1 VRFLID
7 GYNLAH
13 QLTLPAG
20 TVSAERLARARDE
33 LLAHLAG
40 RHGDAV
46 KTVTIVFDCKRTRGM
61 PEREIVRGMDVRYAL
76 GESADDVIERLIAAH
91 ATPKK
96 LAVVSDDR
104 RIQAAARKRN
114 CRVVGCQQYLDE
126 LDRPARQTLAP
137 AEEKGAAPDL
147 AGDAALLREFTAPA
161 PRRPGRKT

>member
-1 VRFLID
+1 MRFLID

-33 LLAHLAG
+33 LLAHLAD
-40 RHGDAV
+40 RHGDSAG
-46 KTVTIVFDCKRTRGM
+46 TVTIVFDCRRTRGM
-61 PEREIVRGMDVRYAL
+61 PEREIVRGMDVRHAL

-96 LAVVSDDR
+96 LSVVSDDR
-104 RIQAAARKRN
+104 RIQVAARKRQS
-114 CRVVGCQQYLDE
+114 RVLGCQQYLDE
-126 LDRPARQTLAP
+126 LDRPAPPAPAP
-137 AEEKGAAPDL
+137 AEEKGPAIDP
-147 AGDAALLREFTAPA
+147 AGDAALLREFTAPG